1 MSSSPKRSPWS
12 NRDLRENP
20 SVLLFP
26 SIIVLALI
34 TLPPFFYT
42 IYLSLVNR
50 NLTMPFLPTKFVGL
64 ANYARI
70 LTDSR
75 ALNSFRVTVMFLVGV
90 VVTQFIIGLL
100 LTVLIDKYFRRHTW
114 LITLI
119 VLPMALPRVVVSLLW
134 RLMYNPLIGIIN
146 YLMSSVGL
154 PMLNWLS
161 DPKLALRAIMI
172 VDIWQWTPFIILLLL
187 AGFETLPQT
196 PYEAA
201 KVDGA
206 TGLQCFWYITLPLLK
221 PIMVVAVLFRTIDA
235 LRTFDAVFMLTN
247 GGPGIATE
255 TVDVFAYYIGIAES
269 GNISLAAAVSVVVV
283 LLTVGFAN
291 LFLRRVQQW
300 ETY

>member
-1 MSSSPKRSPWS
+1 
-12 NRDLRENP
+12 
-20 SVLLFP
+20 
-26 SIIVLALI
+26 
-34 TLPPFFYT
+34 
-42 IYLSLVNR
+42 
-50 NLTMPFLPTKFVGL
+50 MPFLPTKFVGL

-90 VVTQFIIGLL
+90 VATQFIIGLL

-196 PYEAA
+196 PMKPLRLTAPRVCSA
-201 KVDGA
+201 FG
-206 TGLQCFWYITLPLLK
+206 TLPC
-221 PIMVVAVLFRTIDA
+221 PVETHHGCVVLFRTIDA
-235 LRTFDAVFMLTN
+235 LWTFDAVFMLTN
-247 GGPGIATE
+247 GGPA
-255 TVDVFAYYIGIAES
+255 
-269 GNISLAAAVSVVVV
+269 
-283 LLTVGFAN
+283 
-291 LFLRRVQQW
+291 
-300 ETY
+300 

>member
-1 MSSSPKRSPWS
+1 
-12 NRDLRENP
+12 
-20 SVLLFP
+20 VLLFP

-90 VVTQFIIGLL
+90 VATQFIIGLL